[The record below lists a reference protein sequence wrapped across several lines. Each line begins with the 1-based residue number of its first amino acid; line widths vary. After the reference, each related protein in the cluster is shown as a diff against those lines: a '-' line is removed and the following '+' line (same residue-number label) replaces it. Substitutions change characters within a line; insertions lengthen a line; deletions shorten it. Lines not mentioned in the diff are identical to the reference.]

1 MFQKGWV
8 TLLQVSASYDK
19 TRPLVLELAD
29 NYMYS
34 VDWLI
39 DRLATTFNISGKKI
53 HSNSILLFD
62 WFDWVCQQLKCCILN
77 SGDLTVCA
85 VVGDKVMKNLEA
97 KGALE
102 EDGDESTQKDFA
114 WKPFKLVD

>member
-1 MFQKGWV
+1 M
-8 TLLQVSASYDK
+8 QVIDK
-19 TRPLVLELAD
+19 TQPLFLELAD
-29 NYMYS
+29 NYLYS
-34 VDWLI
+34 VDWFI
-39 DRLATTFNISGKKI
+39 DRLATMFNISGKRKFQRFC
-53 HSNSILLFD
+53 LGVCL
-62 WFDWVCQQLKCCILN
+62 CQQLKRCILN

-114 WKPFKLVD
+114 